1 MQFIE
6 IWWNNVEDVWRG
18 ALAPGAVVKLL
29 PCDQWGQIQ
38 VLKTASCRNVGE
50 GCVHKTQSGRTLPR
64 TWRKREL
71 HTPGCPFNAEYV
83 CFHFCAIFSSLAC
96 SYLQYCHCQVF
107 VLVVLPR
114 LQGSE
119 VMKANNILLII
130 IICQYVP
137 RLLRIIPLYLQIT
150 RSAGIITETAWAGA
164 AFNLLIY
171 MLASHVSPLIINSFK
186 WKFYSHFAHY
196 QLLTFLNSS

>member
-1 MQFIE
+1 
-6 IWWNNVEDVWRG
+6 
-18 ALAPGAVVKLL
+18 
-29 PCDQWGQIQ
+29 
-38 VLKTASCRNVGE
+38 
-50 GCVHKTQSGRTLPR
+50 
-64 TWRKREL
+64 
-71 HTPGCPFNAEYV
+71 
-83 CFHFCAIFSSLAC
+83 
-96 SYLQYCHCQVF
+96 

-171 MLASHVSPLIINSFK
+171 MLASHVSPLIIDSFK
-186 WKFYSHFAHY
+186 
-196 QLLTFLNSS
+196 